1 MTDTVANSSVTSNTS
16 ATSPAITAKPMLMTA
31 PEGGGSYAKSAIV
44 SQQNNVAKQS
54 AMLASTGGRKRRGTR
69 RGKRGGATGT
79 IELAKMPYTGP
90 SPATGTMSTQ
100 SLANQGTVNGV
111 ANQRQSAYDA
121 CIGQGPS
128 CTAAITASQSGGKK
142 HRSIRWGCM
151 SGGKKR
157 KSRKSKKNRNT
168 RKSKKSRK
176 SRK

>member
-1 MTDTVANSSVTSNTS
+1 MTDTVANSSVTSNS
-16 ATSPAITAKPMLMTA
+16 AATSSNISAKPMLMTA
-31 PEGGGSYAKSAIV
+31 PVGGGSYAKSAMV

-79 IELAKMPYTGP
+79 VELAKMPYTGP

-121 CIGQGPS
+121 CIDQGPS

-157 KSRKSKKNRNT
+157 KSRKARKS
-168 RKSKKSRK
+168 RKSKKARKAKNSRK
-176 SRK
+176 